1 MEEGH
6 MTSNYT
12 ATKREITWGLSK
24 ERATATIPFL
34 DEALGQLHIN
44 LLQKIIFIN
53 VTDLVFCPRQVSFG
67 RLSQIPENQNQDKYL
82 IGRLL
87 TVQLQQILV
96 ARYPGRFEIEKQVQ
110 YNCSNYDSNL
120 GQGCIVYVFGK
131 IDAFNKEVGPY
142 EFKSTKS
149 AEKVIEPKS
158 YDVQQI
164 KYYMAMTN
172 SMTGVLLY
180 YHLDHKFAHDPSVK
194 FPITMTEEELYSE
207 HEKLVVAALSLSE
220 AISAKRPE
228 MAQHIAFDRN
238 LAWKCKSCP
247 YSGDCKD
254 MRIAANG
261 FKSKINEPMQEDGSC

>member
-53 VTDLVFCPRQVSFG
+53 VTDLVFCPRQVSFR

-180 YHLDHKFAHDPSVK
+180 YHLDPKFAHDPSVK
-194 FPITMTEEELYSE
+194 FPITITEEELYSE

-228 MAQHIAFDRN
+228 WHNILHLIVILHGSVNPVLIQETVKICVLLQMVSN
-238 LAWKCKSCP
+238 LK
-247 YSGDCKD
+247 
-254 MRIAANG
+254 
-261 FKSKINEPMQEDGSC
+261 